1 MQRLPL
7 ISHLCSMNRYFLIFF
22 ILLPCTTFAQTKSFT
37 IVDSVKLY
45 LDKSLSIIEQN
56 ALNSKD
62 INWKK
67 LRKDV
72 YDKASG
78 AQQYEDI
85 LNLYPFIF
93 ERINDHHA
101 SLKFRSKTYS
111 WNKPLQNESS
121 TAIKL
126 ATKRYITV
134 RSETIGKEIGYIL
147 VPGNSDFRGQHMDSI
162 TKSIKKAIA
171 TVNNK
176 NIKGWIIDLRVN
188 TGGNM
193 YPMIAG
199 LSDFIGEGKV
209 GGFLTPNYQP
219 DGNWIIK
226 NGTFFVDSVKVTTVK
241 YDGYPIK
248 PNMPIA
254 ILISRNTASSGEMT
268 AISTIGRKK
277 SIVIGELSAGYTT
290 SNLGF
295 KLNDYSGLNLA
306 VDYASDR
313 KGKIYPKNIEPDF
326 IVLNGDNF
334 ENLQEDSKVKKAIS
348 WISGNKYHHQK

>member
-1 MQRLPL
+1 MT
-7 ISHLCSMNRYFLIFF
+7 RYSLLLLL
-22 ILLPCTTFAQTKSFT
+22 LLPYATFAQTKSST
-37 IVDSVKLY
+37 MADSVKSY

-56 ALNSKD
+56 ALNNKD
-62 INWKK
+62 IDWNK
-67 LRKDV
+67 LRNDV
-72 YDKASG
+72 YDKASD

-85 LNLYPFIF
+85 LNIYPFIF
-93 ERINDHHA
+93 ERINDHHG
-101 SLKFRSKTYS
+101 SLKFRSRTYS

-121 TAIKL
+121 MAIKL
-126 ATKRYITV
+126 ATKNYTTI
-134 RSETIGKEIGYIL
+134 RSERICKDIGYIL

-171 TVNNK
+171 MVSDK

-209 GGFLTPNYQP
+209 GGFLTPTYQP

-226 NGTFFVDSVKVTTVK
+226 NGTFFVDSIKVTAVK

-248 PNMPIA
+248 PDMPIA
-254 ILISRNTASSGEMT
+254 ILISGNTASSGEMT

-277 SIVIGELSAGYTT
+277 SIVIGEISAGFTT

-313 KGKIYPKNIEPDF
+313 KGKIYPKNIEPDI

-334 ENLQEDSKVKKAIS
+334 ETLREDLKVIKAVS
-348 WISGNKYHHQK
+348 WIRGKK

>member
-1 MQRLPL
+1 M
-7 ISHLCSMNRYFLIFF
+7 
-22 ILLPCTTFAQTKSFT
+22 A
-37 IVDSVKLY
+37 DSVKSY

-56 ALNSKD
+56 ALNNKD
-62 INWKK
+62 IDWNK

-72 YDKASG
+72 YDKASD

-85 LNLYPFIF
+85 LNIYPFIF
-93 ERINDHHA
+93 ERINDHHG
-101 SLKFRSKTYS
+101 SLKFRSRTYS

-121 TAIKL
+121 MAIKL
-126 ATKRYITV
+126 ATKKYTTV
-134 RSETIGKEIGYIL
+134 RSERICKDIGYIL

-171 TVNNK
+171 MVNDK

-199 LSDFIGEGKV
+199 LNDFIGEGKV
-209 GGFLTPNYQP
+209 GGFLTPTYQP

-226 NGTFFVDSVKVTTVK
+226 NGTFFVDSIKVTAVK

-254 ILISRNTASSGEMT
+254 ILISGNTASSGEMT

-277 SIVIGELSAGYTT
+277 SIVIGEISAGFTT

-313 KGKIYPKNIEPDF
+313 KGKIYPKNIEPDI

-334 ENLQEDSKVKKAIS
+334 ETLREDLKVIKAVS
-348 WISGNKYHHQK
+348 WIRGNK